1 MIFDSLVGGEASSPA
16 TATPPVFTGIFQIPV
31 VKSARKR
38 FYLRK
43 MGFFYE
49 KIAPC
54 ATYTPPHTIL
64 QAGLYSFLET
74 QKLPENDF

>member
-1 MIFDSLVGGEASSPA
+1 
-16 TATPPVFTGIFQIPV
+16 
-31 VKSARKR
+31 
-38 FYLRK
+38 